1 MNPECKN
8 EMMNPEHKKEIL
20 FYYESDHAN
29 PNGDPGFE
37 NMPRL
42 VQDGTILVTDVR
54 IKRTIRDHAK
64 NALLPKETLFVE
76 RKKEGEAIKADERVE
91 ELLKIKLEEDTTTD
105 IIRALLK
112 KTFDV
117 PLFGALVPIR
127 KPKKG
132 NKGKSVREENQT
144 GSATDDSDSQLQ
156 SEESQG
162 SGRSKKITGTVQF
175 GIGKS
180 VNEPEILTPS
190 ITSAFQ
196 GAETTSQTTYGSIGK
211 FSIVDLALI
220 KVHGAI
226 NPMNLGDYY
235 EFEDV
240 KEKFK
245 EKESKLFE
253 CLWNGTNELITRSKW
268 RQKSIFFLEVTYKFS
283 IYNDLASLI
292 VENNIVTGKRVKK
305 LPTLNTTTSNG
316 DTQKI
321 FNFENFIKVMESRKN
336 NIIQIRMKGSE
347 EIKKEISMLCTDLQD
362 KLGKNGNFNKES
374 IKIID

>member
-1 MNPECKN
+1 MNPEVKK

-54 IKRTIRDHAK
+54 IKRTIRDYAK
-64 NALLPKETLFVE
+64 NVLLPKETLFVE

-91 ELLKIKLEEDTTTD
+91 ELGIKLDKDD
-105 IIRALLK
+105 IIRALLE

-127 KPKKG
+127 KKKDKKG
-132 NKGKSVREENQT
+132 GSAENKNQI
-144 GSATDDSDSQLQ
+144 GLATDDSNQLQ
-156 SEESQG
+156 SEESQV
-162 SGRSKKITGTVQF
+162 GRSAKLTGTVQF
-175 GIGKS
+175 GLGKS
-180 VNEPEILTPS
+180 VNQPEILTPS

-196 GAETTSQTTYGSIGK
+196 GAETTSKTTYGSIGK
-211 FSIVDLALI
+211 FSIVDYALI

-235 EFEDV
+235 KDEEL
-240 KEKFK
+240 KKKFI

-268 RQKSIFFLEVTYKFS
+268 RQKSIFFIEVTYKSS
-283 IYNDLASLI
+283 IYNDLGSLI
-292 VENNIVTGKRVKK
+292 IENDIVKGKRGIKK
-305 LPTLNTTTSNG
+305 LPTLNITSNHNIE
-316 DTQKI
+316 KI
-321 FNFENFIKVMESRKN
+321 FNFENFIKVMELRKN
-336 NIIQIRMKGSE
+336 NIIQIRIKGSE

-362 KLGKNGNFNKES
+362 KLGKNGQFNKDS

>member
-1 MNPECKN
+1 
-8 EMMNPEHKKEIL
+8 MNPEHKKEIL

-54 IKRTIRDHAK
+54 IKRTIRDYAK
-64 NALLPKETLFVE
+64 NVLKETLFVE
-76 RKKEGEAIKADERVE
+76 RKKEGESIKADERVKE
-91 ELLKIKLEEDTTTD
+91 ILGLKLDEGINIDID
-105 IIRALLK
+105 IIKKLLE

-127 KPKKG
+127 KLKVIKKG
-132 NKGKSVREENQT
+132 ESAKKANQT
-144 GSATDDSDSQLQ
+144 ELVTNDPDSQLQ
-156 SEESQG
+156 LEESQVI
-162 SGRSKKITGTVQF
+162 GRSAKLTGTVQF
-175 GIGKS
+175 GLGKS
-180 VNEPEILTPS
+180 VNQPEILTPS

-196 GAETTSQTTYGSIGK
+196 GAETSSQTTYGSIGK
-211 FSIVDLALI
+211 FSIVDYALI

-235 EFEDV
+235 KEDEI
-240 KEKFK
+240 KKIFK
-245 EKESKLFE
+245 EKESILFE

-268 RQKSIFFLEVTYKFS
+268 RQKSIFFIEVTYQSS

-292 VENNIVTGKRVKK
+292 VENDIVKRKRLKK
-305 LPTLNTTTSNG
+305 LPTLNTTSN
-316 DTQKI
+316 DNTEKI
-321 FNFENFIKVMESRKN
+321 FNFQNFIKVMELRKN

-347 EIKKEISMLCTDLQD
+347 EIKQEIDILYRDLQG
-362 KLGKNGNFNKES
+362 KLGNDL
-374 IKIID
+374 IKKIN